1 MNDNAKK
8 FFDLILTEENSDKMG
23 RYLENVLVDII
34 TNKDISF
41 FDEEIKNIIFTQN
54 KKAFL
59 NKRKQISEIDEC
71 YVKKIAFFEILSIYY
86 EKLKIEDNYL
96 NKYYDEYIT
105 FDNLY
110 KKIIILLYKEN
121 NNVKHRDLAKKLNVS
136 SSAISQTIK
145 KNEKYNFIVENR
157 INERVIYY
165 NLTSVGKNY
174 IRQNENKIN
183 FNAYKKGDQI
193 WSPLIFLVTR
203 L

>member
-8 FFDLILTEENSDKMG
+8 IFDFILTEENSDKMG

-71 YVKKIAFFEILSIYY
+71 YVKKIAFFEILNIYY

-96 NKYYDEYIT
+96 NKYYDEYVT
-105 FDNLY
+105 F
-110 KKIIILLYKEN
+110 
-121 NNVKHRDLAKKLNVS
+121 
-136 SSAISQTIK
+136 
-145 KNEKYNFIVENR
+145 
-157 INERVIYY
+157 
-165 NLTSVGKNY
+165 
-174 IRQNENKIN
+174 
-183 FNAYKKGDQI
+183 
-193 WSPLIFLVTR
+193 
-203 L
+203 